1 MFHQEI
7 YAGVEQLLR
16 LRDDA
21 GRRLAEKAWLIM
33 VDVVREKNQS
43 REEYLHGY
51 LKCMCDHWIMVPP
64 V

>member
-1 MFHQEI
+1 MI
-7 YAGVEQLLR
+7 
-16 LRDDA
+16 